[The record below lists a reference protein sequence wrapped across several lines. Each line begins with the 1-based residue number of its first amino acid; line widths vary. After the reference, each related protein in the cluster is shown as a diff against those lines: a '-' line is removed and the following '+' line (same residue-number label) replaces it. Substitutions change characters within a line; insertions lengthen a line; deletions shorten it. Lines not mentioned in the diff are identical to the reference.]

1 MSIRGI
7 RVFTVVMLL
16 ILVTGCGQSEP
27 TARATSMLSTP
38 TPMPPTGTS
47 VPPTATQVVPTQ
59 TAVPPTASQ
68 VPPTNTATPLPTATQ
83 TLEPTATLAPLPG
96 EISPSGG
103 VLFVDSGQRLGNRR
117 SWNVDLGDLDG
128 DGDLDAFVA
137 NDRLSQVWLNDGQGV
152 FSEGQQQPKTT
163 SGLRLGDLDQDGDLD
178 AFAVSIETSCSIWF
192 NDGFG
197 AFTTGSRMPMDTSG
211 YAVALGDVDADDDL
225 DAFIGRQGPNTLWLN
240 DGRGEFIDSGQRFGQ
255 NMSIQIVLADLD
267 SDGDLDA
274 FEVEYGGSHRVWF
287 NDGLGTFVDSGQ
299 ILDVGPGNSHGVAL
313 GDVDDDGDLD
323 AFVAIAERLAFQ
335 VWFNDGSGTFIN
347 SGQSLPSSNAQR
359 VALGDLDSDGDLDA
373 FMTHTG
379 SSDAGAG
386 NTVWLNDGHGTFFDS
401 GLRLGHAYSLGIA
414 LGDLDG
420 DGDLD
425 AFVTNSNFAR
435 AVDMSNRVWLN
446 ETP

>member
-1 MSIRGI
+1 MN
-7 RVFTVVMLL
+7 VFVFDIETVPDV
-16 ILVTGCGQSEP
+16 E
-27 TARATSMLSTP
+27 
-38 TPMPPTGTS
+38 
-47 VPPTATQVVPTQ
+47 
-59 TAVPPTASQ
+59 
-68 VPPTNTATPLPTATQ
+68 
-83 TLEPTATLAPLPG
+83 
-96 EISPSGG
+96 GG
-103 VLFVDSGQRLGNRR
+103 RRLHG
-117 SWNVDLGDLDG
+117 LDG
-128 DGDLDAFVA
+128 LSDEDVA
-137 NDRLSQVWLNDGQGV
+137 KAMFHLR
-152 FSEGQQQPKTT
+152 QQEAGTDF
-163 SGLRLGDLDQDGDLD
+163 LRLHLQRVVAISAVFRSGDSLK
-178 AFAVSIETSCSIWF
+178 VWS
-192 NDGFG
+192 
-197 AFTTGSRMPMDTSG
+197 
-211 YAVALGDVDADDDL
+211 LGDVDADDDL

-274 FEVEYGGSHRVWF
+274 FEVEYNGSHRVWF

-299 ILDVGPGNSHGVAL
+299 ILDVGPGHSHGVAL

-323 AFVAIAERLAFQ
+323 AFVAITERLAFQ

-379 SSDAGAG
+379 SSDAGEG